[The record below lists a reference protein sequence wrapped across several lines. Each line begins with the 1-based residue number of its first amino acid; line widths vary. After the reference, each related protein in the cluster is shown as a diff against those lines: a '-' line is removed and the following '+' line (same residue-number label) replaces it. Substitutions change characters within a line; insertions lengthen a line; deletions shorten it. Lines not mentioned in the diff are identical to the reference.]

1 MTVKAVRLLQ
11 QAEVVVYDRLVSDDI
26 LSLIPAGVS
35 RIYDGLRVR
44 VPERPGS
51 EPNNVAPP
59 VAREEGVEGQRR

>member
-1 MTVKAVRLLQ
+1 MAADMILVDMENIRDKATFSHTDARPEG
-11 QAEVVVYDRLVSDDI
+11 A
-26 LSLIPAGVS
+26 
-35 RIYDGLRVR
+35 RVR